1 MRIKIEST
9 FAQDEPQVTFAKG
22 DLTKTQDGFLLEY
35 NEPSDEGLQ
44 FVTVELSENRAV
56 ITRPAAR
63 MVIEKDTP
71 CICPYKTVAG
81 VFDFEFEGRKI
92 DYKLDDLGGVISLS
106 YAIKNGGEIISD
118 ATITITVKE

>member
-1 MRIKIEST
+1 MRIKIESA
-9 FAQDEPQVTFAKG
+9 FAQDEPQITFAKG
-22 DLTKTQDGFLLEY
+22 SLTTTQDGFLLEY
-35 NEPSDEGLQ
+35 NEPSDDGLQ
-44 FVTVELSENRAV
+44 FVTVELSDNRAV

-71 CICPYKTVAG
+71 CVCPYKTVAG
-81 VFDFEFEGRKI
+81 VFDFEFIGKEI
-92 DYKLDDLGGVISLS
+92 DYKLDDKGGIVSLS